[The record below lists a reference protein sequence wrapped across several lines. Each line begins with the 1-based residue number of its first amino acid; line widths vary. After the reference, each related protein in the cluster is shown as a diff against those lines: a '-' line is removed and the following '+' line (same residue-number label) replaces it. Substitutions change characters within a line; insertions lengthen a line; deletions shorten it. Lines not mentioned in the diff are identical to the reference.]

1 MVLKLAAFNDVG
13 TAINPVGV
21 EGQLEGGL
29 SMGLGCALMEE
40 LVVES
45 GVIET
50 PTLAQYLIP
59 TSLDMP
65 EDMSVSIIEEP
76 EPSGPFGAKGV
87 GEPASIP
94 TAPAILSAIYDA
106 VGARITKLPATS
118 ERVLKAIKGK
128 SLGRGLSE

>member
-1 MVLKLAAFNDVG
+1 
-13 TAINPVGV
+13 
-21 EGQLEGGL
+21 
-29 SMGLGCALMEE
+29 MGIGSALMEE
-40 LVVES
+40 LVVEK

-65 EDMSVSIIEEP
+65 EDMSVNIIEEA

-106 VGARITKLPATS
+106 VGIRVAELPATS
-118 ERVLKAIKGK
+118 EKVLDAIKRK
-128 SLGRGLSE
+128 SLDGS